1 MSDKIKEIIEK
12 HIEWKLYKVL
22 YIGIL
27 VPLLFEESR
36 KWVSQNVFISI
47 VFFAAAGI
55 LVLPI
60 IFKVLNILKIVE
72 EFK

>member
-47 VFFAAAGI
+47 VFFAAACI

-60 IFKVLNILKIVE
+60 ILKVLNILKIVE

>member
-1 MSDKIKEIIEK
+1 M
-12 HIEWKLYKVL
+12 L

-27 VPLLFEESR
+27 APLLFEESR